1 MVLPTN
7 PIPLTPTGQPVT
19 PNQNNLVNVAAVAA
33 QATARAVGATQTSRA
48 ARPVGKAEAAGKD
61 QSGTEDATRTDS
73 ESQVVRA
80 RTPGRGDA
88 LDVSV

>member
-7 PIPLTPTGQPVT
+7 PIPLTPTGQPVA

-33 QATARAVGATQTSRA
+33 QATARPVGSTQTARA
-48 ARPVGKAEAAGKD
+48 ARPVGKAEAAREDK
-61 QSGTEDATRTDS
+61 SGTEDATRTDN

>member
-7 PIPLTPTGQPVT
+7 PIPLTPTGQPVA
-19 PNQNNLVNVAAVAA
+19 PHQNNLVNVAAVAA
-33 QATARAVGATQTSRA
+33 QSTARAVGTTQTARA
-48 ARPVGKAEAAGKD
+48 ARPVGKVERADKD
-61 QSGTEDATRTDS
+61 ASGTEDATRTDS

-80 RTPGRGDA
+80 KTPGRGDA